1 MKVRKGFVSNSS
13 SSSFIVAFPKDLPMN
28 EEAVKNYLMPGQEAI
43 CAYDWIGTFSASDI
57 ANQVFKDMSAQTPNV
72 NEQIMEALGGHI
84 AGAPD
89 MDQFRKR
96 RADGLGYDY
105 DWDAYG
111 KASDEFREKMAEKIK
126 AEFAEMNLFTF
137 EYSDND
143 GNFFCTMEHGG
154 VFDNVPHVRISNH

>member
-1 MKVRKGFVSNSS
+1 
-13 SSSFIVAFPKDLPMN
+13 
-28 EEAVKNYLMPGQEAI
+28 
-43 CAYDWIGTFSASDI
+43 
-57 ANQVFKDMSAQTPNV
+57 
-72 NEQIMEALGGHI
+72 MEALGGHI

-96 RADGLGYDY
+96 RADGPGYDY
-105 DWDAYG
+105 DWDAYS
-111 KASDEFREKMAEKIK
+111 KSSDEFREKMAEKIK

>member
-1 MKVRKGFVSNSS
+1 
-13 SSSFIVAFPKDLPMN
+13 MN
-28 EEAVKNYLMPGQEAI
+28 VEAVKNYLMPDQEAI
-43 CAYDWIGTFSASDI
+43 CVYDWIGTFSASDI

-72 NEQIMEALGGHI
+72 NEQILEALGGHI
-84 AGAPD
+84 AGAPN
-89 MDQFRKR
+89 MDQFRKHR
-96 RADGLGYDY
+96 EDGKGYDY
-105 DWDAYG
+105 DWDAYD